1 MPPTLGVFSMTP
13 GPWTCRQTSAHTGS
27 VSQASIEVIRRAL
40 DAFNR
45 RDLEAIRAL
54 HDNDVRVD
62 WSASRGLEA
71 GVYTG
76 LSEVV
81 GFFRTFFDTFD
92 AIRVEPEEFI
102 ESGQLIVVPNCAHM
116 RGRDGIETI
125 ARSALVFE
133 VRGGRVA
140 RLCLYQE
147 TADAL
152 RAVDLPRSHP
162 DRA

>member
-1 MPPTLGVFSMTP
+1 L
-13 GPWTCRQTSAHTGS
+13 AHG
-27 VSQASIEVIRRAL
+27 RAT
-40 DAFNR
+40 DERAFNR

-54 HDNDVRVD
+54 HHDDVRVD
-62 WSASRGLEA
+62 WSASRGLEP

-81 GFFRTFFDTFD
+81 GFFRTFFDMFD
-92 AIRVEPEEFI
+92 AVRVEPEEFI
-102 ESGQLIVVPNCAHM
+102 ESGQLIVVPNRAHM

-140 RLCLYQE
+140 SLHLYQE
-147 TADAL
+147 TSDAL
-152 RAVDLPRSHP
+152 RAVDLPRSH
-162 DRA
+162 

>member
-1 MPPTLGVFSMTP
+1 MSP
-13 GPWTCRQTSAHTGS
+13 
-27 VSQASIEVIRRAL
+27 ASIELIRRAF

-54 HDNDVRVD
+54 HHRDVRVD

-76 LSEVV
+76 LSEVL

-92 AIRVEPEEFI
+92 AIHVEADEFI
-102 ESGQLIVVPNCAHM
+102 ESGELIVVPNCAHL

-125 ARSALVFE
+125 ARSTFVFE
-133 VRGGRVA
+133 VRAGRVA
-140 RLCLYQE
+140 SLCLYQE
-147 TADAL
+147 RADAL
-152 RAVDLPRSHP
+152 RALDLARPRRSNS
-162 DRA
+162 DRT

>member
-1 MPPTLGVFSMTP
+1 
-13 GPWTCRQTSAHTGS
+13 
-27 VSQASIEVIRRAL
+27 VSQPSIEVIRRAF

-45 RDLEAIRAL
+45 RDLEAIGAL
-54 HDNDVRVD
+54 HHQDVRVD

-76 LSEVV
+76 LSEVI

-102 ESGQLIVVPNCAHM
+102 ESGELIVVPNCAHM
-116 RGRDGIETI
+116 RGRDGIETT
-125 ARSALVFE
+125 ARGTFVFE

-140 RLCLYQE
+140 SLCLYQE
-147 TADAL
+147 TSDAL
-152 RAVDLPRSHP
+152 RAVGLPQR
-162 DRA
+162 